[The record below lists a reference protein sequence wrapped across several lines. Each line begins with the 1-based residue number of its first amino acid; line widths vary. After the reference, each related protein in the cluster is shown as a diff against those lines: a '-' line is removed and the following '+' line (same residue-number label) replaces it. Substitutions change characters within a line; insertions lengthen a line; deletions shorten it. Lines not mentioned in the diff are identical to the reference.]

1 MSYVP
6 ATTERVRR
14 VSPRAANARID
25 HETNARVRFHARHP
39 RTIDARLAALDAE
52 WDIERALAANAAGLA
67 LAGTIAGTLYDRRM
81 LALPAAVA
89 TFLLQHAVQGWCP
102 PLPVLRAM
110 GLRTAREIEIERHAL
125 KALRGDYGPLGPGPG
140 QRDDRTAHALQ
151 AARL

>member
-1 MSYVP
+1 MPHTP
-6 ATTERVRR
+6 ATVDRVRHA
-14 VSPRAANARID
+14 SPQSANARID

-52 WDIERALAANAAGLA
+52 WDIERALAANAASLA
-67 LAGTIAGTLYDRRM
+67 LAGTLAGIFHDRRF
-81 LALPAAVA
+81 LVLPVAVA
-89 TFLLQHAVQGWCP
+89 TFLFQHAIQGWCP

-125 KALRGDYGPLGPGPG
+125 KALRGDYGPIGPGPDR
-140 QRDDRTAHALQ
+140 RDDRVGHALQ